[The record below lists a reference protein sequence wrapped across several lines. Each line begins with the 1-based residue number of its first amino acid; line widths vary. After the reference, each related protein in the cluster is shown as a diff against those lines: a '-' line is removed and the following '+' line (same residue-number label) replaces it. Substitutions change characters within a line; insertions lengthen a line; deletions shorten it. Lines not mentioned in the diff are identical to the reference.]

1 MSRSA
6 KDPEQNP
13 GADRNLSS
21 GYEGKPSMSSIGKAI
36 DCLNMVLRPAGTVL
50 HSIGVGVLAL
60 MMFLTAADVILR
72 YLFNRPIVGAFDL
85 TEYMMT
91 ILISFGLAYCAM
103 MKGHVTVDLIVSR
116 LPQRV
121 QAVID
126 CVTGLLSLGLFS
138 LISWQCFVN
147 VKLLYASGVTST
159 VLLIPVFPFVGV
171 IGIGSAMLTL
181 ILLTDFL
188 ESLSRAVKK

>member
-1 MSRSA
+1 MSLL
-6 KDPEQNP
+6 DQ
-13 GADRNLSS
+13 G
-21 GYEGKPSMSSIGKAI
+21 I
-36 DCLNMVLRPAGTVL
+36 DCLKKVFRPAGRVL
-50 HSIGVGVLAL
+50 HSLGVGVLAL

-72 YLFNRPIVGAFDL
+72 YVFNRPIVGAFDL
-85 TEYMMT
+85 TEYMMA

-103 MKGHVTVDLIVSR
+103 MKGHVTVDLVVSR
-116 LPQRV
+116 LPQRA
-121 QAVID
+121 QAIMD

-171 IGIGSAMLTL
+171 VGIGSAMLTL
-181 ILLTDFL
+181 ILLIDFL
-188 ESLSRAVKK
+188 ESLSRVVKK